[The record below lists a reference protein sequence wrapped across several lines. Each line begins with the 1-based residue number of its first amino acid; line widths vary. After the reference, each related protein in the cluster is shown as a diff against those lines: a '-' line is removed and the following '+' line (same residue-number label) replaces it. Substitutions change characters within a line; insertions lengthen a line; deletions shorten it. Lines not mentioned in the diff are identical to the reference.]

1 MIEWSSKVRDY
12 HGAKKKTPWS
22 KCDCVSKKKLRPNP
36 TGLHSI
42 TGVWLQMVVQ
52 ATFIMFTK
60 SDELIHPWPQNT
72 RFLLNIYPMPQ
83 KLRVGSA
90 ALSIVCVWSDCVC
103 ASLAGLCDP
112 LTTILLFY
120 FCQNICQRNLGAHPY
135 SRGSIFSSNRKSVYS
150 VCKLVVCV
158 WLLGDRGCYRLL
170 NYCTVFCVLPCVS
183 VWFCAVIT

>member
-1 MIEWSSKVRDY
+1 MKNISGDFNFILDQYCWIMEEEMIEWSSKVRDY

-112 LTTILLFY
+112 LTTILLF
-120 FCQNICQRNLGAHPY
+120 FLPKHLPAE
-135 SRGSIFSSNRKSVYS
+135 SRCSSIFKR
-150 VCKLVVCV
+150 
-158 WLLGDRGCYRLL
+158 
-170 NYCTVFCVLPCVS
+170 
-183 VWFCAVIT
+183 